1 MNLFIYWN
9 YFILVHR
16 WLVLVSQKL
25 IELLNKG
32 IARELQVSIQYMW
45 QHVQVTGTDGAIVE
59 DIFRKIA
66 IAEMK
71 HAERLAERL
80 DYLNGIPTTK
90 PDPVFVRGSLI
101 EMLTQDE
108 QNEEQA
114 ITLYKQ
120 AIQVAAEDGD
130 YTTRR
135 LLEEILADEEDH
147 INTLGRLLVGMTEP
161 FTQPEISKTE

>member
-1 MNLFIYWN
+1 
-9 YFILVHR
+9 
-16 WLVLVSQKL
+16 LVSQKL
-25 IELLNKG
+25 LEYLNKG

-45 QHVQVTGTDGAIVE
+45 QHVQVTGIDGTITE
-59 DIFRKIA
+59 GIFRKTA

-80 DYLNGIPTTK
+80 DFLNGIATTK
-90 PDPVFVRGSLI
+90 PDPIFVGGSLI
-101 EMLTQDE
+101 EMLKQDE

-120 AIQVAAEDGD
+120 AIQVAAEEGD

-135 LLEEILADEEDH
+135 ILEEILAEEEEH
-147 INTLGRLLVGMTEP
+147 INTFGKLLVGMTEP
-161 FTQPEISKTE
+161 FTQPGTSRVE

>member
-1 MNLFIYWN
+1 LA
-9 YFILVHR
+9 
-16 WLVLVSQKL
+16 SQKL
-25 IELLNKG
+25 LEYLNKG

-45 QHVQVTGTDGAIVE
+45 QHVQVTGIDGTVTE

-80 DYLNGIPTTK
+80 DYLNGVATTK
-90 PDPVFVRGSLI
+90 PDPIFVRGSLI
-101 EMLTQDE
+101 EMLKQDE
-108 QNEEQA
+108 QDEEQA

-120 AIQVAAEDGD
+120 AIQTAAEEGD

-135 LLEEILADEEDH
+135 ILEEILAEEEEH
-147 INTLGRLLVGMTEP
+147 INTFGKLLVGMTEP
-161 FTQPEISKTE
+161 FTQPGTSRME